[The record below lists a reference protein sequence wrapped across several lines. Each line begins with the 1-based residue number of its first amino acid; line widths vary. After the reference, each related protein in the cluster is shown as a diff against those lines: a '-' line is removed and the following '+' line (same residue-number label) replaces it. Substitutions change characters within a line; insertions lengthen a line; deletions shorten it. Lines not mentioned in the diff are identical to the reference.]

1 MSVSDGVN
9 LLVLYVMNLLCF
21 MSDGL
26 VSSMLARLGN
36 YYVSWIM
43 LSSLPKIC
51 LVAILLLYLALYC
64 ENYCCTFATCD
75 GMGSRVCCDLHNRV
89 ETPKTLAFVC
99 GLETP
104 STAGISGVSGNVS

>member
-1 MSVSDGVN
+1 M
-9 LLVLYVMNLLCF
+9 LVLYVMNLLCF

-51 LVAILLLYLALYC
+51 LIAILLLYLALYC
-64 ENYCCTFATCD
+64 ENCCCTFAICD
-75 GMGSRVCCDLHNRV
+75 GMDMGNRVCCVLHNRE
-89 ETPKTLAFVC
+89 ETPRTMAFIC
-99 GLETP
+99 GREMLG
-104 STAGISGVSGNVS
+104 SSVFWV

>member
-1 MSVSDGVN
+1 M
-9 LLVLYVMNLLCF
+9 LVLYLMNLLCF

-26 VSSMLARLGN
+26 VSSMSPRLVN

-51 LVAILLLYLALYC
+51 LIAILLLYLALYC
-64 ENYCCTFATCD
+64 ENCCCTFATCD
-75 GMGSRVCCDLHNRV
+75 GMGSRVCCVLHNRE
-89 ETPKTLAFVC
+89 ETPRTMAFIC

-104 STAGISGVSGNVS
+104 RTMAFQV

>member
-1 MSVSDGVN
+1 MSVSDGAN

-43 LSSLPKIC
+43 LSSLTKNMSHCYTVVVLGI
-51 LVAILLLYLALYC
+51 IL
-64 ENYCCTFATCD
+64 
-75 GMGSRVCCDLHNRV
+75 
-89 ETPKTLAFVC
+89 
-99 GLETP
+99 
-104 STAGISGVSGNVS
+104 